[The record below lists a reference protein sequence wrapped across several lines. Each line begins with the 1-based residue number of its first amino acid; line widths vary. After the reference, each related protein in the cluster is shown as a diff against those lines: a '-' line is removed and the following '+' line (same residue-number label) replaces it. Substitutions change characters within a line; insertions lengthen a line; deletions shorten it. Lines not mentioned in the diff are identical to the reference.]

1 MSTFVRDVM
10 TADPVTLDTGATVVE
25 AARAMR
31 DSDIGAVIVL
41 DSGTTCGILT
51 DRDIAI
57 RAVADGEDVTGISVG
72 SICSANPTT
81 ITADATVEDALAVMQ
96 REDVRRLPV
105 VDGDLPIGIV
115 SLGDVSLERDAGNA
129 LADISAAPANN

>member
-1 MSTFVRDVM
+1 MSTLVRDVM
-10 TADPVTLDTGATVVE
+10 TADPVTLDSTATVVD
-25 AARAMR
+25 AAKAMR

-57 RAVADGEDVTGISVG
+57 RAVADGEDLASMSVG
-72 SICSANPTT
+72 SICSANATT

-115 SLGDVSLERDAGNA
+115 SLGDVSQEGGAGEA